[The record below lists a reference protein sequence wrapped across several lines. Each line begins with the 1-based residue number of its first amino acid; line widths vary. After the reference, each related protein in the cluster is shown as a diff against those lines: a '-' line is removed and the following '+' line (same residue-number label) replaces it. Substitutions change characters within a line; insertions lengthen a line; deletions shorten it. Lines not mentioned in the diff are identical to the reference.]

1 MLKKK
6 HAAMPFEHRNF
17 HLRYFRKTADFGS
30 FVSLE
35 HFDYGSEK
43 NIV

>member
-1 MLKKK
+1 
-6 HAAMPFEHRNF
+6 MPFEHRNF
-17 HLRYFRKTADFGS
+17 RNRCFRKTTTFDS

-35 HFDYGSEK
+35 HLDYGCEK